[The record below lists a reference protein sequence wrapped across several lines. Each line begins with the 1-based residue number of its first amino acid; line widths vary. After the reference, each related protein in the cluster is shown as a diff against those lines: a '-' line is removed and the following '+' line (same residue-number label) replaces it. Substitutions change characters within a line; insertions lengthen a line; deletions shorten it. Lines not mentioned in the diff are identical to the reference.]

1 LHTEIVLVILSE
13 VEVMSEENV
22 VYIGNKPVMNYVL
35 AVVTQMNNGNADVV
49 LKARGRAISR
59 AVDVAEIVRNRFI
72 TDINIENIDINTE
85 EIIGNEGTATNV
97 SAIEILLRKE

>member
-1 LHTEIVLVILSE
+1 ME
-13 VEVMSEENV
+13 VKRMSEENV

-35 AVVTQMNNGNADVV
+35 AVVTQMNGGTPKVI

-72 TDINIENIDINTE
+72 TDVNIGRIDICTE
-85 EIIGNEGTATNV
+85 EIMNNEGTSTNV
-97 SAIEILLRKE
+97 SAIEIQLSKGLS

>member
-1 LHTEIVLVILSE
+1 
-13 VEVMSEENV
+13 MSEENV

-35 AVVTQMNNGNADVV
+35 AVVTQMNGGTTEVI

-72 TDINIENIDINTE
+72 TDVNIGSIEISTE
-85 EIIGNEGTATNV
+85 EIMNNEGTSTNV
-97 SAIEILLRKE
+97 SAIEILLSKEFSK

>member
-1 LHTEIVLVILSE
+1 
-13 VEVMSEENV
+13 MSDENV

-35 AVVTQMNNGNADVV
+35 AVVTQMNNSNSEVT

-72 TDINIENIDINTE
+72 LDAGIGGIDISTE
-85 EIIGNEGTATNV
+85 EVTNNEGTNSNI
-97 SAIEILLRKE
+97 SAIEILIKQ

>member
-1 LHTEIVLVILSE
+1 ML
-13 VEVMSEENV
+13 EENI

-35 AVVTQMNNGNADVV
+35 AVVTQINSGESEVI

-72 TDINIENIDINTE
+72 PDMDIENIDIATE
-85 EIIGNEGTATNV
+85 EILGNDGLSTNV
-97 SAIEILLRKE
+97 STIEIRIKKDE